1 MSLRRAAS
9 PATAIVIRVEIREP
23 GFGCSDRWCRVQ
35 HSESAVREAVFQYAG
50 WMPSTLLLVLDLV
63 GIGVFAVAG
72 ALAAV
77 AVGFDLFGVVTVA
90 VVNAIGGGM
99 VRDALLGA
107 TPAAALTDWRYLA
120 VPLLCALVVSVAHP
134 ALARAAET
142 IVVIDALGLG
152 IFAAAGTQ
160 KALRFEL
167 WPLGAVALG
176 VVTAVGGGVI
186 RDVLTREV
194 PAVLHRDVYALAALL
209 GAFVVVLGDRFGW
222 RPTPV
227 TLASIVLTWGVRVV
241 AHRRG
246 WSAPQPRGSSPR

>member
-1 MSLRRAAS
+1 
-9 PATAIVIRVEIREP
+9 
-23 GFGCSDRWCRVQ
+23 
-35 HSESAVREAVFQYAG
+35 
-50 WMPSTLLLVLDLV
+50 MPSTLLLVLDLV

-107 TPAAALTDWRYLA
+107 TPAAALRDWRYLA
-120 VPLLCALVVSVAHP
+120 VPLACALMVFFAHP

-160 KALRFEL
+160 KALRFGL

-176 VVTAVGGGVI
+176 VLTAVGGGVI
-186 RDVLTREV
+186 RDVLMREV
-194 PAVLHRDVYALAALL
+194 PAVLHRDVYALAAVL
-209 GAFVVVLGDRFGW
+209 GALVVVLGDRLGW

-227 TLASIVLTWGVRVV
+227 TLVSIVLTWCVRVL

-246 WSAPQPRGSSPR
+246 WSAPQPRGAASS